1 MRKIKLSLGLLILC
15 LFTFAFGSIFVY
27 ADANVI
33 DTSIDSVDL
42 YNETN
47 TYNYILNTTNTSS
60 YDFNNDARYDLND
73 RNANMVEN
81 EEPAI
86 TVFTHGWNGH
96 AMKLEFSYEWI
107 RNLHVK

>member
-15 LFTFAFGSIFVY
+15 LFTFAFGSLFVY
-27 ADANVI
+27 ADANGI

-96 AMKLEFSYEWI
+96 SMKLKVSYE
-107 RNLHVK
+107 